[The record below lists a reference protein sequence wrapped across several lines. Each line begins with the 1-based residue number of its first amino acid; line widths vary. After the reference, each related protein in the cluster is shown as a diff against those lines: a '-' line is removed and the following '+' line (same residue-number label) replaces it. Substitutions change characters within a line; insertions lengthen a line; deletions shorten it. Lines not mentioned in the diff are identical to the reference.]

1 MGLTGL
7 TVPVTESSPV
17 RQIQRQWAGWMDGE
31 SGEPFMMPGGLLDVT
46 GEVTLFYKENSRR
59 KRTIWKG
66 LGFKMSKRKLAKP
79 VLNSQY
85 SDTMFLGS
93 FI

>member
-17 RQIQRQWAGWMDGE
+17 RQIQRQGRLDGWGVRRALYDARE
-31 SGEPFMMPGGLLDVT
+31 ALRDVT

-59 KRTIWKG
+59 KRIHGK
-66 LGFKMSKRKLAKP
+66 
-79 VLNSQY
+79 V
-85 SDTMFLGS
+85 
-93 FI
+93 